1 MSAGLLTIAHGSHR
15 YIRMAEALA
24 LSYRRWKPTRP
35 ICVVTDDANAKRL
48 GAYFDVVRIL
58 DESSGAKG
66 TSQRFYVD
74 HYTPFD
80 ETLVVDSDCLFY
92 RDPERTWNAYAV
104 GDFVVKGWRYL
115 RADDRHANV
124 GDLRT
129 LLQQTGVSRMG
140 SFNSGLFYFRRNA
153 STARLF
159 DTVRSLFARRDELA
173 LRPFKN
179 SPVAHEPLL
188 AIGMELCGIEFLPW
202 DAATGQET
210 WIDMGDMRAVNVLR
224 GESRVVKHGKTVEPA
239 VIHYNVG
246 GQFSLAYLRDIFRL
260 SYEGQPLAEMRA
272 RIAASCLRG
281 WYVAEKRRRTI
292 GRRDPRRPAMPAVPP
307 GVGRAIA

>member
-1 MSAGLLTIAHGSHR
+1 MSAGLLTIAHGPHR

-24 LSYRRWKPTRP
+24 LSYRRWKPSRP
-35 ICVVTDDANAKRL
+35 ICVVTDDANAERL
-48 GAYFDVVRIL
+48 RAYFDVVVIL

-66 TSQRFYVD
+66 TSQKFLIDR
-74 HYTPFD
+74 YTPFD
-80 ETLVVDSDCLFY
+80 QTLFVDSDCLFY
-92 RDPERTWNAYAV
+92 RDPELTWNAYAV

-115 RADDRHANV
+115 RPEDRHANV

-129 LLQQTGVSRMG
+129 LLLQTGVGRMG
-140 SFNSGLFYFRRNA
+140 SFNSGLLYFRK
-153 STARLF
+153 SDLTARLF
-159 DTVRSLFARRDELA
+159 ATARDLFARRNELA
-173 LRPFKN
+173 LRKFKN

-188 AIGMELCGIEFLPW
+188 AIAMELCGIEFHPW

-210 WIDMGDMRAVNVLR
+210 WVDMGDMRAVNVLR

-246 GQFSLAYLRDIFRL
+246 GQMSLAYLRDIFRL

-281 WYVAEKRRRTI
+281 WYVAENKRRTM
-292 GRRDPRRPAMPAVPP
+292 GRRDRRTPASPAVPRS
-307 GVGRAIA
+307 VERAA